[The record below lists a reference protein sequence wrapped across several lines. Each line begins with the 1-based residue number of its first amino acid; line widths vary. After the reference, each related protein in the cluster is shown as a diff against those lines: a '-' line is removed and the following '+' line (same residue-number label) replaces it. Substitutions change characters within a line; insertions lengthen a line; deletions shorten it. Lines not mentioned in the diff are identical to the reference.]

1 MMIMNIFNTSILSMS
16 THHHKILCLVLLDFF
31 HSILDTF
38 QLILA
43 GSGGRTRQ
51 SSQSEVNKVGDFQE
65 SVHKIKVKVVYS

>member
-1 MMIMNIFNTSILSMS
+1 MS
-16 THHHKILCLVLLDFF
+16 SVVRLY
-31 HSILDTF
+31 SILDTF